1 MHVANDRSFAGLLQD
16 IVGSVRE
23 ILRLEIRLARAEL
36 SESFSAIRR
45 AAIATAIA
53 ALAFVVAFQLLVLSI
68 VFALALVMPLWAA
81 ALVVAGA
88 LAIVGGACVFA
99 AYKRFGH
106 VRAPSRTIHS
116 VQENMSWP
124 TT

>member
-45 AAIATAIA
+45 ASIATAIA
-53 ALAFVVAFQLLVLSI
+53 VLAFVVAF
-68 VFALALVMPLWAA
+68 
-81 ALVVAGA
+81 
-88 LAIVGGACVFA
+88 
-99 AYKRFGH
+99 
-106 VRAPSRTIHS
+106 
-116 VQENMSWP
+116 
-124 TT
+124 

>member
-1 MHVANDRSFAGLLQD
+1 MGVADDRSFAGLLQD
-16 IVGSVRE
+16 IVGSVRD

-36 SESFSAIRR
+36 SESVAAIRR
-45 AAIATAIA
+45 AAIVMAIG

-68 VFALALVMPLWAA
+68 VFALALVMPPWAA

-88 LAIVGGACVFA
+88 LAICGGACFIA

-116 VQENMSWP
+116 VQENISWP